1 MSPPPCGGSARNVR
15 QVAVG
20 LIIVYQRIISP
31 LIGRHCRYHPT
42 CSQYAKEA
50 MLKHGFLR
58 GAYLGAARVLR
69 CNPWNP
75 GGVDFVP

>member
-1 MSPPPCGGSARNVR
+1 MRYL
-15 QVAVG
+15 VAALIG
-20 LIIVYQRIISP
+20 LYQRLISP
-31 LIGRHCRYHPT
+31 LLGPHCRYHPS

-69 CNPWNP
+69 CTPWNP

>member
-1 MSPPPCGGSARNVR
+1 MRHLA
-15 QVAVG
+15 VA
-20 LIIVYQRIISP
+20 LILVYQRVLSP